1 MSVSGF
7 RDLSMDDWSKIQWFF
22 HDVFTF
28 CKFQEVFV
36 KFNNFWHRSEFQW
49 FFNSW
54 GNPAPPHGTEVKDWV
69 WIWDSEK
76 LLKSTKAATFHAC
89 IIGKICTQTTSSL
102 RSLLLQFSHHTQSTY
117 KWISDLHSCIYSS
130 VCKQSCNRI
139 WAYICKD
146 VMIMIVTAWQ
156 RSEGLGLRMGF
167 RAIESEQ
174 GQLKH
179 LQFISV
185 YLIAIWLM

>member
-7 RDLSMDDWSKIQWFF
+7 SDLSMDDWSKIQWFF

-36 KFNNFWHRSEFQW
+36 KFNDFLWPWHRSEFQW
-49 FFNSW
+49 FFKSW
-54 GNPAPPHGTEVKDWV
+54 GNRAPHHGTGVKDWV

-76 LLKSTKAATFHAC
+76 LLKSTKPATFHAC

-102 RSLLLQFSHHTQSTY
+102 RSLLLQFSHHTQST
-117 KWISDLHSCIYSS
+117 SCIYSS
-130 VCKQSCNRI
+130 VCNQSSNRI

-146 VMIMIVTAWQ
+146 VMIMTVTAWQ

-167 RAIESEQ
+167 RATESEQ

-179 LQFISV
+179 LHFISM
-185 YLIAIWLM
+185 YLIAMWLM